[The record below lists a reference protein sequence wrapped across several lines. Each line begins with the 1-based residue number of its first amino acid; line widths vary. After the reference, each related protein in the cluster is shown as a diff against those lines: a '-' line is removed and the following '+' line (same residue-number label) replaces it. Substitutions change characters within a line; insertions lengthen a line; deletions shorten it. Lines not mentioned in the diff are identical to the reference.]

1 MIKRIISSILLLT
14 VVMCSSATLAADVN
28 LSDIDSSHW
37 AYAAISELV
46 AKKTVNGYPDGT
58 FRPNGIV
65 TYAEFEKMITGVWK
79 DNSAPI
85 DREAALDMLWQHSGT
100 PAGYSAPG
108 IITSQMSNTQAAAW
122 GYATGLMQ
130 GNDGL
135 NLRPDDT
142 LTRAEAATLIV
153 RSTKSQTGDYSFAA
167 SVSDDIL
174 KLIWDNYDIFSSE
187 YVAEEAI
194 TADELWSAAKTLGG
208 IKNSDIVVSDTT
220 IEDSATL
227 LLYAGILQSKESI
240 MVESTEGVTDKY
252 GSVAKIY
259 AAYGYENGVVLPKE
273 ASAPATKRDIALLL
287 IQIDD
292 LIGRNGIKI
301 NKNLAEYPAN
311 FTDYAFLMEGVPMA
325 VYTTPFDNGAKPVDN
340 YKFAS
345 NYAFIFETFVDEIAS
360 KYGNDKVDFTFFPAL
375 TSENSKYATLRV
387 KCTLNGASAYELFG
401 EGYENA
407 GSEFYMDIHT
417 GEPVAALYIST
428 DNARIGKFICNQ

>member
-14 VVMCSSATLAADVN
+14 VVMSSSAALAADVN

-46 AKKTVNGYPDGT
+46 SKETVNGYPDGT

-100 PAGYSAPG
+100 PEGYSAPG
-108 IITSQMSNTQAAAW
+108 IITNQMSNTQAAAW

-153 RSTKSQTGDYSFAA
+153 RSTKSQNGDYSFNA

-174 KLIWDNYDIFSSE
+174 KLVWENYDIFSSD
-187 YVAEEAI
+187 YVAGELI
-194 TADELWSAAKTLGG
+194 TAEELWSAAKKLGG
-208 IKNSDIVVSDTT
+208 IKHSDIVVSNTT
-220 IEDSATL
+220 IEDAATL
-227 LLYAGILQSKESI
+227 LLYAGVLQTKESI
-240 MVESTEGVTDKY
+240 MVQSTEGVTDKY
-252 GSVAKIY
+252 GSVAQIY
-259 AAYGYENGVVLPKE
+259 AAYGYENGVVLPKK

-292 LIGRNGIKI
+292 LVGRNGVKI
-301 NKNLAEYPAN
+301 NKNLAAYPAN
-311 FTDYAFLMEGVPMA
+311 YTDYAFLMEGVPMA
-325 VYTTPFDNGAKPVDN
+325 VYTTPFENGAKPVDN

-345 NYAFIFETFVDEIAS
+345 NYAFIFETFVNGIAG
-360 KYGNDKVDFTFFPAL
+360 KYGKDKVNFTFFPTL
-375 TSENSKYATLRV
+375 TSESSKYATLRV

-401 EGYENA
+401 QGYENA

-417 GEPVAALYIST
+417 SEPVATLYIPT
-428 DNARIGKFICNQ
+428 NTARIGKFICNQ